1 MAPKPSPAAPPSPAT
16 SSAPLVNVGS
26 VAYDTVETRH
36 GRREDILG
44 GSCTYFSVAAALLAP
59 PSSVAVVAVVG
70 EDFRDEDV
78 ALLESRGVDT
88 EGLQRAVGRT
98 FRWSGRYHK
107 DMNGRD
113 TLSTELNVFE
123 HFNPVIP
130 PQYQNARQLFLGNI
144 HPSLQETVLDRVP
157 NAGFVA
163 LDTMNLWIDTA
174 RDDLLRVLGRVD
186 ALFVNDEEGRQLTGE
201 YGMPSVARALMAMGP
216 RVVVLK
222 RGEHGALV
230 FTEGGVFSCPAIPL
244 DEVVDPTGAGDSFAG
259 GFMGYLARSGDYSA
273 ANLRRAAIAGTLVA
287 SFNVQGFSLDR
298 LRTVTGEQLERRYER
313 FVDLTTAGPLQ
324 L

>member
-1 MAPKPSPAAPPSPAT
+1 
-16 SSAPLVNVGS
+16 VNVGS
-26 VAYDTVETRH
+26 VAYDTVETRY
-36 GRREDILG
+36 GRREDVLG

-78 ALLESRGVDT
+78 ALLADRGVDT
-88 EGLQRAVGRT
+88 DGLQRAAGRT
-98 FRWSGRYHK
+98 FRWAGRYHA

-123 HFNPVIP
+123 HFNPVLP
-130 PQYQNARQLFLGNI
+130 MRYRSARQLFLGNI
-144 HPSLQETVLDRVP
+144 HPALQETVLDQVP

-174 RDDLLRVLGRVD
+174 RDALVKVLRRVD

-201 YGMPSVARALMAMGP
+201 HAMPAVARALMGMGP

-230 FTEGGVFSCPAIPL
+230 FTEGAVFSCPAIPL

-273 ANLRRAAIAGTLVA
+273 PNLRRAAVAGTLIA

-298 LRTVTGEQLERRYER
+298 LRTVTHEDLHRRYER
-313 FVDLTTAGPLQ
+313 FVDLTAAEPLQ